1 LAEQLV
7 ELTGITKSF
16 PGVKALEDISLD
28 LYAGEVHALLGE
40 NGAGKSTLMKIL
52 SGVYQRDAGVIR
64 VRGQEVEIVSPK
76 AAEALGIVIIHQELN
91 LCKHLTVAENIFLG
105 REFRNRGV
113 LDKKRQYEESRK
125 ILGDLNID
133 LDPNTVVGSIA
144 VSKQQM
150 VEIAKAISVNADIII
165 MDEPTSALTE
175 KEIKDLFHI
184 IGLLKS
190 QGKGIIYISHRLEEL
205 SNIADRVTILRDGQ
219 FVDAMRFSSPEEI
232 QGNLEDII
240 AKMVGRDIKDKYPR
254 TDAPLGDVVF
264 EAEGICTL
272 TGVKHVSFQL
282 RRGEI
287 VAMAGLMGAKRTEL
301 VRAIFGADKKTSGV
315 IRVAGKEIAVNMPR
329 DAIANGIFSIPED
342 RRRDGL
348 CINLELF
355 KNITLPNL
363 DISSKWGVL
372 DHRQE
377 MDLSS
382 HIVETLRIKTPS
394 LTQFVRNLSGGN
406 QQKVVLAKW
415 LLRQANVVLFDE
427 PTRGIDVGAKIE
439 IYHLMNDLKK
449 QGIGVMYVSS
459 ELPEV
464 LGVSDRILVMCDGR
478 ITADLKTSETTQEEI
493 LHYATQFKGDIA

>member
-1 LAEQLV
+1 
-7 ELTGITKSF
+7 
-16 PGVKALEDISLD
+16 
-28 LYAGEVHALLGE
+28 
-40 NGAGKSTLMKIL
+40 
-52 SGVYQRDAGVIR
+52 
-64 VRGQEVEIVSPK
+64 
-76 AAEALGIVIIHQELN
+76 
-91 LCKHLTVAENIFLG
+91 
-105 REFRNRGV
+105 
-113 LDKKRQYEESRK
+113 
-125 ILGDLNID
+125 
-133 LDPNTVVGSIA
+133 
-144 VSKQQM
+144 

-232 QGNLEDII
+232 QGNLEGII

-264 EAEGICTL
+264 EAEDICTL

-301 VRAIFGADKKTSGV
+301 VRAVFGADRKTAGV

-329 DAIANGIFSIPED
+329 DAIANGVFSVPED

-348 CINLELF
+348 CINMELF

-363 DISSKWGVL
+363 DISARRGVL
-372 DHRQE
+372 DRRKE

>member
-1 LAEQLV
+1 MADQLV

-16 PGVKALEDISLD
+16 PGVKALENISLD

-52 SGVYQRDAGVIR
+52 SGVYQRDAGTIR
-64 VRGQEVEIVSPK
+64 VKGQEVEIASPK

-105 REFRNRGV
+105 REFRNRGI

-133 LDPNTVVGSIA
+133 LDPNTIVGSIA

-184 IGLLKS
+184 IRLLKS

-232 QGNLEDII
+232 QGNLEGII

-264 EAEGICTL
+264 EAKDICTL

-301 VRAIFGADKKTSGV
+301 VRAIFGADRKTSGV
-315 IRVAGKEIAVNMPR
+315 LRIAGKEIVVNMPR
-329 DAIANGIFSIPED
+329 DAIANGIFSVPED

-348 CINLELF
+348 CIKMELY

-363 DISSKWGVL
+363 DLSSKRGVL

-377 MDLSS
+377 LELSS
-382 HIVETLRIKTPS
+382 RIVETLRIKTPS
-394 LTQFVRNLSGGN
+394 LTQLVKNLSGGN